1 VTSTAIVLV
10 LVLSVL
16 AAAGLA
22 LTTVAAWLGARWIRR
37 ASAPFP
43 EAAPARSLPDD
54 STELSPKL
62 SILKPLSGPD
72 DGLEENLESFVR
84 LTGVSFEL
92 IGSVARADDPAVDT
106 FLRVARRFPE
116 APLRLVVGEGHPERI
131 ANAKVDRLVA
141 AARYARG
148 DVFLVSDSN
157 VRVSPGDVAR
167 TIALLDDPAVGC
179 VSNLFVGEGAKDFGA
194 RVEAL
199 HLLTFVVPG
208 NLLAAFAGV
217 PCVVGKSLALSRRV
231 HDELGGF
238 AAFGDVLAEDQAI
251 GLAVRAAGYRV
262 VLSPVVV
269 RNFVERR
276 TLSRALDRQ
285 VRWGKI
291 RYSFSKATFASE
303 LLMNP
308 FALALAAFLTAA
320 ASVPTGPTAPAVPA
334 TLYGTGILLA
344 GSAILRVLQA
354 ALLDAAT
361 AGRLGMATALLTPA
375 KDLLQLATQVVPI
388 VSREVAWHGRRARV
402 GPGTRLLPSRRAAS
416 AV

>member
-1 VTSTAIVLV
+1 MTLTPFVV
-10 LVLSVL
+10 VLSVL

-22 LTTVAAWLGARWIRR
+22 LTTAAAFLGARWIRR

-43 EAAPARSLPDD
+43 EAAPAPSRPDD
-54 STELSPKL
+54 STEGSPRL
-62 SILKPLSGPD
+62 SILKPLSGLD
-72 DGLEENLESFVR
+72 DGLEENLASFAG
-84 LTGVSFEL
+84 LAGISFEL
-92 IGSVARADDPAVDT
+92 IGSVARADDPAADA
-106 FLRVARRFPE
+106 FLRVARRFSR
-116 APLRLVVGEGHPERI
+116 APFRLVVGEGHPDRI

-157 VRVSPGDVAR
+157 VRVSPSDVAR

-179 VSNLFVGEGAKDFGA
+179 VSNLFVGEGAADFGA

-208 NLLAAFAGV
+208 NLLAAFGGV
-217 PCVVGKSLALSRRV
+217 PCVVGKSMALRRRV
-231 HDELGGF
+231 HDEVGGF

-269 RNFVERR
+269 RNFVQKR
-276 TLSRALDRQ
+276 TLTRALERQ

-291 RYSFSKATFASE
+291 RYSFSKGTFASE

-308 FALALAAFLTAA
+308 FVLALAAFLVSA
-320 ASVPTGPTAPAVPA
+320 ASARTALRETGV
-334 TLYGTGILLA
+334 LLA
-344 GSAILRVLQA
+344 GAALLRVLQA
-354 ALLDAAT
+354 AALDEAT
-361 AGRLGMATALLTPA
+361 GRRLGLAAALLTPV
-375 KDLLQLATQVVPI
+375 KDLLQLVTQVVPFF
-388 VSREVAWHGRRARV
+388 SREVAWHGRRARV
-402 GPGTRLLPSRRAAS
+402 GPGTRLLPSRRAAV
-416 AV
+416 A